1 MSKDPDIV
9 LMDVC
14 LEGGQEGI
22 ETARWLQ
29 EVCGASVVFV
39 TVCSDENTLE
49 RIHQQVPGAPILS
62 KLSFREHLAAAVA
75 EASKPT
81 TRPT

>member
-1 MSKDPDIV
+1 MTLRRPRDWTLPADPDAS
-9 LMDVC
+9 LAAD
-14 LEGGQEGI
+14 
-22 ETARWLQ
+22 A
-29 EVCGASVVFV
+29 VCGASVVFV

>member
-1 MSKDPDIV
+1 MEARKE
-9 LMDVC
+9 L
-14 LEGGQEGI
+14 

-29 EVCGASVVFV
+29 QVCGASVVFV

-49 RIHQQVPGAPILS
+49 RI
-62 KLSFREHLAAAVA
+62 AAAVA

-81 TRPT
+81 TTPT